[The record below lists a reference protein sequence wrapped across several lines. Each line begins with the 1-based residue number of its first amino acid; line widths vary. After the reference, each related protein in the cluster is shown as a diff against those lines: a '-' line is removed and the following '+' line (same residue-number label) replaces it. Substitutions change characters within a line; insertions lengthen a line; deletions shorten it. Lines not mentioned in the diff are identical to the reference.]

1 MDTDQVLL
9 TSSQTA
15 KIIGVTL
22 RTWYVYDQLGKVPK
36 PVRIGRKLFWHKDE
50 LYAWIYAGCP
60 KRDDWNYKPKKTV

>member
-15 KIIGVTL
+15 KIIGVTI

-50 LYAWIYAGCP
+50 LYAWINSGCP
-60 KRDDWNYKPKKTV
+60 KRDDWNYKPKKNV